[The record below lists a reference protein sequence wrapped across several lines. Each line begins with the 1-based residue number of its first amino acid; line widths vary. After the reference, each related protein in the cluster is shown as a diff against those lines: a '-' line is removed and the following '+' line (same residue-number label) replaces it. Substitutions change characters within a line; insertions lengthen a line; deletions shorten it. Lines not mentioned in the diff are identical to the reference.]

1 MPEASE
7 LKDDEAKKESL
18 SSVAHMDSIERVV
31 MVDGKTEGRD
41 EDPFGDNQLGDYTL
55 SHESTYE
62 QVDEPITDEDND
74 KPDSSLREERRE
86 EIQKQEVKMKKEK
99 KPKPSKQKTYHY
111 NEKGVLFYVLTSIG
125 SIVGLVLLIY
135 IMWLFVTPKEQ
146 TTVTVPETKIETVNP
161 NVVSGNNFIEQPQ
174 TQSNENGEIAPIQ
187 SIDEMQNDN
196 VIIVE

>member
-1 MPEASE
+1 
-7 LKDDEAKKESL
+7 
-18 SSVAHMDSIERVV
+18 
-31 MVDGKTEGRD
+31 
-41 EDPFGDNQLGDYTL
+41 
-55 SHESTYE
+55 
-62 QVDEPITDEDND
+62 
-74 KPDSSLREERRE
+74 
-86 EIQKQEVKMKKEK
+86 MKKEK